1 MKYSGSGSGNQLQD
15 VKSSVDQISTPY
27 TFRTQTV
34 GGFIY
39 YGVAAVGSVTSG
51 SVWRVFRETESDG
64 TILYADGDANFDNI
78 WDNRTS
84 LTYS

>member
-1 MKYSGSGSGNQLQD
+1 MKYSGSGSGNQLQE
-15 VKSSVDQISTPY
+15 VKTSVDQISTPY

-39 YGVAAVGSVTSG
+39 YGVAAVGSSTASA
-51 SVWRVFRETESDG
+51 VWRVFRETESSG
-64 TILYADGDANFDNI
+64 TILYADGNANFDNV
-78 WDNRTS
+78 WDNYAS